1 MRYDSDL
8 LYRPPGEWKSYLLQ
22 CTIGCSNNKCTFCGM
37 YKEKKFRIRPTEE
50 ILEDIDMAREY
61 YGPNLRRVFL
71 MDGDAIIIKT
81 EEMLKILHKLY
92 ETFPLLEKVTV
103 YAGPKSTLSKSPE
116 ELKMLHDAG
125 LSRAY
130 LGVESGSD
138 EVLKFIKKGCTAEEM
153 LLAGQ
158 RLVEA
163 GIDLWCTVILG
174 MTGANGEGGDWEEHI
189 RATAEMINAMKPRHL
204 SAMTFAP
211 AKGTPLGDDVLAGR
225 FTVCSADHVL
235 EECRMLVELLD
246 VDPLHFTSNHASNYL
261 PLKGGLP
268 EDKEKFLEM
277 IDQALAGKI
286 RLRKTL
292 NRGI

>member
-22 CTIGCSNNKCTFCGM
+22 CTIGCSHNKCAFCSM

-50 ILEDIDMAREY
+50 ILEDIDMALDY
-61 YGPNLRRVFL
+61 YGPGLERVFL

-81 EEMLKILHKLY
+81 GELLKILRKLY
-92 ETFPLLEKVTV
+92 ETFPNLQKVTT
-103 YAGPKSTLSKSPE
+103 YAGPRSTLAKSVE
-116 ELKMLHDAG
+116 ELKELHAAG

-138 EVLKFIKKGCTAEEM
+138 AVLTAIHKGCTAAEM
-153 LLAGQ
+153 LRAGQ
-158 RLVEA
+158 NLVEA
-163 GIDLWCTVILG
+163 GIDLWAIVIMGL
-174 MTGANGEGGDWEEHI
+174 TGQGGDWEEHI
-189 RATAEMINAMKPRHL
+189 LSTARMINDMKPRHL

-211 AKGTPLGDDVLAGR
+211 ARGTPLGEDVLAGR
-225 FTVCSADHVL
+225 FQVCTPDQIL
-235 EECRMLVELLD
+235 EECHLLIENLD

-261 PLKGGLP
+261 PLKGTLP
-268 EDKEKFLEM
+268 DERDRFLAL
-277 IDQALAGKI
+277 IDRALEGKI

>member
-22 CTIGCSNNKCTFCGM
+22 CTIGCSNNQCTFCGM
-37 YKEKKFRIRPTEE
+37 YKEKKFRIRPTQE
-50 ILEDIDMAREY
+50 ILEDIDMARAY
-61 YGPNLRRVFL
+61 YGPGLQRVFL

-81 EEMLKILHKLY
+81 EDLLRILRKLY
-92 ETFPLLEKVTV
+92 DTFPALEKVTL
-103 YAGPKSTLSKSPE
+103 YAGPRSTLSKTPE
-116 ELKMLHDAG
+116 ELKALHDAG

-138 EVLKFIKKGCTAEEM
+138 AVLKFIHKGVNAQQM
-153 LLAGQ
+153 LQAGQ

-163 GIDLWCTVILG
+163 GNDLWVTIILG
-174 MTGANGEGGDWEEHI
+174 ITGEGGDWREHI
-189 RATAEMINAMKPRHL
+189 LSTAQIINQMKPRHL

-225 FTVCSADHVL
+225 FKVYGPDHIL
-235 EECRMLVELLD
+235 EECRLLIEHLD

-261 PLKGGLP
+261 PLKGSLP
-268 EDKEKFLEM
+268 QDREKFLSL
-277 IDQALAGKI
+277 IDQALEGKI

>member
-22 CTIGCSNNKCTFCGM
+22 CTIGCSNNQCTFCGM
-37 YKEKKFRIRPTEE
+37 YKEKKFRIRPTQE
-50 ILEDIDMAREY
+50 ILEDIDMARAY
-61 YGPNLRRVFL
+61 YGPGLQRVFL

-81 EEMLKILHKLY
+81 EDLLRILRKLY
-92 ETFPLLEKVTV
+92 DTFPALEKVTL
-103 YAGPKSTLSKSPE
+103 YAGPRSTLSKTPE
-116 ELKMLHDAG
+116 ELKALHDAG

-138 EVLKFIKKGCTAEEM
+138 AVLRFIHKGVNAQQM
-153 LLAGQ
+153 LQAGQ

-163 GIDLWCTVILG
+163 GIDLWVTIILG
-174 MTGANGEGGDWEEHI
+174 ITGEGGDWREHI
-189 RATAEMINAMKPRHL
+189 LSTAQIINQMKPRHL

-225 FTVCSADHVL
+225 FKVYGPDHIL
-235 EECRMLVELLD
+235 EECRLLIEHLD

-261 PLKGGLP
+261 PLKGSLP
-268 EDKEKFLEM
+268 QDREKFLSL
-277 IDQALAGKI
+277 IDQALEGKI

>member
-37 YKEKKFRIRPTEE
+37 YKEKAFRIRPTEE
-50 ILEDIDMAREY
+50 ILEDIDMARDY
-61 YGPNLRRVFL
+61 YGPGLQRVFL

-81 EEMLKILHKLY
+81 GDLLKILRKLY
-92 ETFPLLEKVTV
+92 NTFPHLEKVTL
-103 YAGPKSTLSKSPE
+103 YAGPRSTLSKSPE
-116 ELKMLHDAG
+116 ELKTLHDAG

-138 EVLKFIKKGCTAEEM
+138 QVLRFIHKGVDADQM

-163 GIDLWCTVILG
+163 GIDLWVTIILG
-174 MTGANGEGGDWEEHI
+174 ITGANGEGGDWQEHI
-189 RATAEMINAMKPRHL
+189 LSTARIINEMKPRHL

-225 FTVCSADHVL
+225 FTVCSPDHIL
-235 EECRMLVELLD
+235 EECRMLIEHLD

-268 EDKEKFLEM
+268 EDREKFLSL

>member
-22 CTIGCSNNKCTFCGM
+22 CTIGCSNNKCTFCRM
-37 YKEKKFRIRPTEE
+37 YKEKKFRIRPVHE

-61 YGPNLRRVFL
+61 YGPGLQRVFL
-71 MDGDAIIIKT
+71 MDGDAIIMKT
-81 EEMLKILHKLY
+81 EELMMILNKLY
-92 ETFPLLEKVTV
+92 KTFPHLEKVTL
-103 YAGPKSTLSKSPE
+103 YAGPKSTLSKTPE
-116 ELKMLHDAG
+116 ELKMLHEAG

-138 EVLKFIKKGCTAEEM
+138 QVLKFVKKGVTAKEM

-163 GIDLWCTVILG
+163 GIDLWVTVILG

-189 RATAEMINAMKPRHL
+189 LSTAKIINEMKPRHL

-211 AKGTPLGDDVLAGR
+211 ARGTPLGDDVLAGR

-235 EECRMLVELLD
+235 EECRLLIEHLD

-268 EDKEKFLEM
+268 EDKDKFLSM

>member
-22 CTIGCSNNKCTFCGM
+22 CTIGCSHNKCTFCAM
-37 YKEKKFRIRPTEE
+37 YKEKKFRIRPVEE
-50 ILEDIDMAREY
+50 ILEDIDMARDY
-61 YGPNLRRVFL
+61 YGPGLERVFL
-71 MDGDAIIIKT
+71 MDGDAIVMKT
-81 EEMLKILHKLY
+81 ADLLKILERLY
-92 ETFPLLEKVTV
+92 RNFPNLQKVTT
-103 YAGPKSTLSKSPE
+103 YAGPKSTLAKSVE
-116 ELKMLHDAG
+116 ELKELRAAG
-125 LSRAY
+125 LTRAY

-138 EVLKFIKKGCTAEEM
+138 AVLTAINKGCTAAQM
-153 LLAGQ
+153 LKAGQ
-158 RLVEA
+158 NLVEA
-163 GIDLWCTVILG
+163 GIDLWAILILG
-174 MTGANGEGGDWEEHI
+174 LAGQDGDWEEHVLSSARI
-189 RATAEMINAMKPRHL
+189 INEMKPRHL

-211 AKGTPLGDDVLAGR
+211 AAGTPLGADVLAGR
-225 FTVCSADHVL
+225 FKVCTPNQIL
-235 EECRMLVELLD
+235 EECRMLIEHLD

-268 EDKEKFLEM
+268 EDRENFLAL

>member
-22 CTIGCSNNKCTFCGM
+22 CTIGCSNNQCTFCGM
-37 YKEKKFRIRPTEE
+37 YKEKKFRIRPTQE
-50 ILEDIDMAREY
+50 ILEDIDMARAY
-61 YGPNLRRVFL
+61 YGPGLQRVFL

-81 EEMLKILHKLY
+81 EDLLRILRKLY
-92 ETFPLLEKVTV
+92 DTFPALEKVTL
-103 YAGPKSTLSKSPE
+103 YAGPRSTLSKTPE
-116 ELKMLHDAG
+116 ELKALHDAG

-138 EVLKFIKKGCTAEEM
+138 AVLKFIHKGVNAQQM
-153 LLAGQ
+153 LQAGQ

-163 GIDLWCTVILG
+163 GIDLWVTIILG
-174 MTGANGEGGDWEEHI
+174 ITGEGGDWREHI
-189 RATAEMINAMKPRHL
+189 LSTAQIINEMKPRHL

-225 FTVCSADHVL
+225 FKVYGPDHIL
-235 EECRMLVELLD
+235 EECRLLIEHLD

-268 EDKEKFLEM
+268 EDREKFLSL
-277 IDQALAGKI
+277 IDQALEGKI

>member
-22 CTIGCSNNKCTFCGM
+22 CTIGCSNNQCTFCGM
-37 YKEKKFRIRPTEE
+37 YKEKKFRIRPTQE
-50 ILEDIDMAREY
+50 ILEDIDMARAY
-61 YGPNLRRVFL
+61 YGPGLQRVFL

-81 EEMLKILHKLY
+81 EDLLRILRKLY
-92 ETFPLLEKVTV
+92 DTFPALEKVTL
-103 YAGPKSTLSKSPE
+103 YAGPRSTLSKTPE
-116 ELKMLHDAG
+116 ELKALHDAG

-138 EVLKFIKKGCTAEEM
+138 AVLKFIHKGVNAQQM
-153 LLAGQ
+153 LQAGQ

-163 GIDLWCTVILG
+163 GIDLWVTIILG
-174 MTGANGEGGDWEEHI
+174 ITGEGGDWREHI
-189 RATAEMINAMKPRHL
+189 LSTAQIINEMKPRHL

-225 FTVCSADHVL
+225 FKVYGPDHIL
-235 EECRMLVELLD
+235 EECRLLIEHLD

-261 PLKGGLP
+261 PLKGSLP
-268 EDKEKFLEM
+268 QDREKFLSL
-277 IDQALAGKI
+277 IDQALEGKI

>member
-37 YKEKKFRIRPTEE
+37 YKEKTFRIRPTEE
-50 ILEDIDMAREY
+50 ILEDIDMARAY
-61 YGPNLRRVFL
+61 YGPGLQRVFL

-81 EEMLKILHKLY
+81 EDLLKILRKLY
-92 ETFPLLEKVTV
+92 DTFPHLEKVTL
-103 YAGPKSTLSKSPE
+103 YAGPRSTLSKSPE
-116 ELKMLHDAG
+116 ELKALHDAG

-138 EVLKFIKKGCTAEEM
+138 QVLRFIHKGVDADQM

-163 GIDLWCTVILG
+163 GIDLWVTVILG
-174 MTGANGEGGDWEEHI
+174 ITGANGEGGDWQEHI
-189 RATAEMINAMKPRHL
+189 LSTARIINEMKPRHL

-225 FTVCSADHVL
+225 FTVCSPDHIL
-235 EECRMLVELLD
+235 EECRMLIEHLD
-246 VDPLHFTSNHASNYL
+246 VAPLHFTSNHASNYL

-268 EDKEKFLEM
+268 EDREKFLSL

>member
-22 CTIGCSNNKCTFCGM
+22 CTIGCSNNQCTFCGM
-37 YKEKKFRIRPTEE
+37 YKEKKFRIRPTQE
-50 ILEDIDMAREY
+50 ILEDIDMARAY
-61 YGPNLRRVFL
+61 YGPGLQRVFL

-81 EEMLKILHKLY
+81 EDLLRILRKLY
-92 ETFPLLEKVTV
+92 DTFPALEKVTL
-103 YAGPKSTLSKSPE
+103 YAGPRSTLSKSPE
-116 ELKMLHDAG
+116 ELKALHDAG

-138 EVLKFIKKGCTAEEM
+138 AVLKFIHKGVNAQQM
-153 LLAGQ
+153 LQAGQ

-163 GIDLWCTVILG
+163 GIDLWVTIILG
-174 MTGANGEGGDWEEHI
+174 ITGEGGDWREHI
-189 RATAEMINAMKPRHL
+189 LSTAQIINEMKPRHL

-211 AKGTPLGDDVLAGR
+211 AKGTPLGDDVLAGC
-225 FTVCSADHVL
+225 FKVYGPDHIL
-235 EECRMLVELLD
+235 EECRLLIEHLD

-261 PLKGGLP
+261 PLKGSLP
-268 EDKEKFLEM
+268 QDREKFLSL
-277 IDQALAGKI
+277 IDQALEGKI

>member
-22 CTIGCSNNKCTFCGM
+22 CTIGCSNNQCTFCGM
-37 YKEKKFRIRPTEE
+37 YKEKTFRIRPTEE

-61 YGPNLRRVFL
+61 YGPGLERVFL

-81 EEMLKILHKLY
+81 PDLLRILRKLY
-92 ETFPLLEKVTV
+92 DTFPKLEKVTL
-103 YAGPKSTLSKSPE
+103 YAGPRSTLAKSPQ
-116 ELKMLHDAG
+116 ELKDLHDAG

-138 EVLKFIKKGCTAEEM
+138 AVLKFIHKGVDAGQM

-163 GIDLWCTVILG
+163 GIDLWVTIILG
-174 MTGANGEGGDWEEHI
+174 ITGQGGDWEEHI
-189 RATAEMINAMKPRHL
+189 LSTARIINTMKPRHL

-211 AKGTPLGDDVLAGR
+211 AKGTPLGEDVLAGR
-225 FTVCSADHVL
+225 FQVCTPDHIL
-235 EECRMLVELLD
+235 EECRLLIEHLN

-268 EDKEKFLEM
+268 EDREKFLSL
-277 IDQALAGKI
+277 IDQALEGKI

>member
-22 CTIGCSNNKCTFCGM
+22 CTIGCSNNQCTFCGM

-50 ILEDIDMAREY
+50 ILEDIDMARAY
-61 YGPNLRRVFL
+61 YGPGLQRVFL

-81 EEMLKILHKLY
+81 EDLLRILRKLY
-92 ETFPLLEKVTV
+92 DTFPALEKVTL
-103 YAGPKSTLSKSPE
+103 YAGPRSTLSKTPE
-116 ELKMLHDAG
+116 ELKALHDAG

-138 EVLKFIKKGCTAEEM
+138 AVLKFIHKGVNAQQM
-153 LLAGQ
+153 LQAGQ

-163 GIDLWCTVILG
+163 GIDLWVTIILG
-174 MTGANGEGGDWEEHI
+174 ITGEGGDWREHI
-189 RATAEMINAMKPRHL
+189 LSTAQIINQMKPRHL

-225 FTVCSADHVL
+225 FKVYGPDHIL
-235 EECRMLVELLD
+235 EECRLLIQHLD

-268 EDKEKFLEM
+268 EDREKFLSL
-277 IDQALAGKI
+277 IDQALEGKI

>member
-22 CTIGCSNNKCTFCGM
+22 CTIGCSNNQCTFCGM

-50 ILEDIDMAREY
+50 ILEDIDMARAY
-61 YGPNLRRVFL
+61 YGPGLQRVFL

-81 EEMLKILHKLY
+81 EDLLRILHKLY
-92 ETFPLLEKVTV
+92 EAFPALEKGTR
-103 YAGPKSTLSKSPE
+103 YAGPRSTLSKTPE
-116 ELKMLHDAG
+116 ELKALHDAG

-138 EVLKFIKKGCTAEEM
+138 AVLKFIHKGVNAQQM
-153 LLAGQ
+153 LQAGQ

-163 GIDLWCTVILG
+163 GIDLWVTIILG
-174 MTGANGEGGDWEEHI
+174 ITGEGGDWREHI
-189 RATAEMINAMKPRHL
+189 LSTAQIINQMKPRHL

-225 FTVCSADHVL
+225 FKVYGPDHIL
-235 EECRMLVELLD
+235 EECRLLIEHLD

-261 PLKGGLP
+261 PLKGSLP
-268 EDKEKFLEM
+268 EDREKFLSL
-277 IDQALAGKI
+277 IDQALEGKI

>member
-1 MRYDSDL
+1 MPYDSDL
-8 LYRPPGEWKSYLLQ
+8 LYRPPGECKSYLLQ
-22 CTIGCSNNKCTFCGM
+22 CTIGCSNNKCTFSGM

-92 ETFPLLEKVTV
+92 ATFPKLEKVTV
-103 YAGPKSTLSKSPE
+103 YAGPRSTLSKTPE
-116 ELKMLHDAG
+116 ELKLLHDAG

-163 GIDLWCTVILG
+163 GIDLWVTVILG

-189 RATAEMINAMKPRHL
+189 RSTAKMINAMRPRHL

-211 AKGTPLGDDVLAGR
+211 AKGTPLGEDVLAGR
-225 FTVCSADHVL
+225 FTVCDADHVL
-235 EECRMLVELLD
+235 EECRMLIELLD

-268 EDKEKFLEM
+268 EDEEKFLEM